1 MVLSTFVDM
10 CKDFFML
17 IMSCISMAIN
27 SLFSMPL
34 FFDGSN
40 YVISVGQ
47 VLLALIVFNIIFGF
61 IFVVIKNFI
70 GG

>member
-1 MVLSTFVDM
+1 
-10 CKDFFML
+10 
-17 IMSCISMAIN
+17 MAIN